1 MSVIDPCPP
10 RRTNVENRQTRRATS
25 PEHNVPTTGFA
36 RAVTVAMFAG
46 AMLAGAVACASNSTG
61 AASATIVPPTS
72 KPSIAPGRSLP
83 GPSTITISIDDPAL
97 GRLTFDAIA
106 AGDPAGASN
115 GKLVL
120 LLHGFPETGAGYR
133 EMADSLAAEGYY
145 AVAPNQ
151 RGYSPKARPA
161 ETSAYTV
168 DKLAGDVLRMATAL
182 GADKF
187 HVVGH
192 DWGGAV
198 SWATAVIGAPR
209 VSSAT
214 SLSTPHPDAMAD
226 AYANPN
232 GEQAKMS
239 GYMSV
244 FRQPGYE
251 KQLLAD
257 GPDGYV
263 RFITAGGMPEATA
276 REYAKVLGDESAMKA
291 ALDWYRA
298 NPLPLPPGSA
308 LGPSTVPSL
317 FVWGATDRFLG
328 RTAAEATAA
337 HVSGSYRFVEVPGG
351 DHWLPEKHTP
361 AVLAALI
368 PHLATHP

>member
-1 MSVIDPCPP
+1 MSPVDPNAPL
-10 RRTNVENRQTRRATS
+10 RT
-25 PEHNVPTTGFA
+25 
-36 RAVTVAMFAG
+36 AVAAVAAVVLVVG
-46 AMLAGAVACASNSTG
+46 MLALAVGCASNPTG
-61 AASATIVPPTS
+61 AASTTVAPNTS
-72 KPSIAPGRSLP
+72 SPKGSGQSRPGTTPASSPESDTAPRA
-83 GPSTITISIDDPAL
+83 ITISIEDPDL
-97 GRLTFDAIA
+97 GRFTFDAIA
-106 AGDPAGASN
+106 AGDPARAPQ

-133 EMADSLAAEGYY
+133 EMIVALAAEGYY

-151 RGYSPKARPA
+151 RGYSPGARPTD
-161 ETSAYTV
+161 TSAYTV
-168 DKLAGDVLRMATAL
+168 DKLAGDVLAMATTL
-182 GADKF
+182 GAEKF

-198 SWATAVIGAPR
+198 SWATAALGARR

-251 KQLLAD
+251 KQILAD
-257 GPDGYV
+257 GPESYV

-308 LGPSTVPSL
+308 LGPSPVPSL
-317 FVWGATDRFLG
+317 FVWGAQDRFLG
-328 RTAAEATAA
+328 RTAAEATAS
-337 HVSGSYRFVEVPGG
+337 HVTGTYRFVEIPSG

-361 AVLAALI
+361 AILEALL
-368 PHLATHP
+368 PHLAANP